1 LSLGGD
7 HIIGE
12 ATDCSAMSA
21 GTCAGVGSGS
31 DVVTDMC

>member
-7 HIIGE
+7 HIIGK

-21 GTCAGVGSGS
+21 CTCAGVGSGY
-31 DVVTDMC
+31 DVVTEMC